1 MKPLLVIGLSSLF
14 TLPSSF
20 ASEAVAGEN
29 ITFEFLP
36 TQTQEESQL
45 KEDIK
50 QSGINQTVAELSDQL
65 FPFNSTLTMQYGGE
79 EGPMYDPET
88 HTVHIPY
95 SFYAES
101 THYFAKNKYDEK
113 YGKSAQLGAIDT
125 LLHTLLH
132 EAGHAYIADQKIAVL
147 GKEEDA
153 VDNFAT
159 LLMLNYVENGD
170 DAAISAADMFAFESD
185 DRPDYYDFG
194 EYIDEHS
201 FDLQRYF
208 STLCLVYGSDPEKH
222 AKLLDE
228 VENDYLKDRKDFC
241 IYNFQTLDDNWHRYF
256 SGQTDNSE

>member
-1 MKPLLVIGLSSLF
+1 MGLSSLLI
-14 TLPSSF
+14 TLPSI
-20 ASEAVAGEN
+20 AAKNLAEQN
-29 ITFEFLP
+29 ITFKFLP
-36 TQTQEESQL
+36 TQSQEESQL
-45 KEDIK
+45 KEQIQ
-50 QSGINQTVAELSDQL
+50 QSEVNTTVAELSDQL
-65 FPFNSTLTMQYGGE
+65 FPFNQTLTIQYGGE
-79 EGPMYDPET
+79 EGPMYDPEV

-95 SFYAES
+95 SFYSES
-101 THYFAKNKYDEK
+101 IDYFAKNNYDEK

-132 EAGHAYIADQKIAVL
+132 EAGHAYVADQNIAVL

-159 LLMLNYVENGD
+159 LLMLNYIENGD

-222 AKLLDE
+222 ANLLDE

-241 IYNFQTLDDNWHRYF
+241 IYNFQALDENWHSYF
-256 SGQTDNSE
+256 ANQQNQE